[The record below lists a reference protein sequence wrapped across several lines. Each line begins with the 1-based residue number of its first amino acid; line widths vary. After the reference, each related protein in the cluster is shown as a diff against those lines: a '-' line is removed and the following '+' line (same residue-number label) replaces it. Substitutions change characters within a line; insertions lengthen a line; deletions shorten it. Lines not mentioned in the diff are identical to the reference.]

1 MTNGT
6 TASGFAYE
14 FDPEKANDLHVL
26 DHVVTMASDTASV
39 LEKTKALL
47 ALPRMLLGEEQ
58 TKALYAHLAQL
69 HDGRV
74 PPAELERELT
84 EILSG
89 GGSAGK
95 N

>member
-1 MTNGT
+1 MRTGT
-6 TASGFAYE
+6 TGSGFVYE
-14 FDPEKANDLHVL
+14 FDETRANDMHVL
-26 DHVVTMASDTASV
+26 EHVITMADDEAPP
-39 LEKTKALL
+39 LKKAAALS
-47 ALPRMLLGEEQ
+47 ALPRMLLGAAQ
-58 TKALYAHLAQL
+58 TADLYAHLEKL

-89 GGSAGK
+89 GAEGK